1 MTDIDNGCAIQ
12 NYSLPTLVIPRDG
25 IFDTV
30 GGARLPQMV
39 RLPSNWHV
47 LVIDDRSYGMWR
59 TADRQVHLIEDVRE
73 NRAADWQHMDPSV
86 VVIARQGQKIK
97 ISQDY
102 WVLDCSTGTPQL
114 REC

>member
-1 MTDIDNGCAIQ
+1 MYPARVQGTGQ
-12 NYSLPTLVIPRDG
+12 G
-25 IFDTV
+25 IR
-30 GGARLPQMV
+30 GGREGRGEGAG
-39 RLPSNWHV
+39 
-47 LVIDDRSYGMWR
+47 I
-59 TADRQVHLIEDVRE
+59 ALIEDVRE